1 MPEEEQGTLN
11 TGRSRQPL
19 FDPLSFAFCIPTKPG
34 ALWQAIGDKEA
45 RMADTVGASGE
56 YPGTRNGRGAAHLEL
71 IKPLPGRCDYQT
83 RIAAM
88 GAPAAVSWDAAV
100 WRAPAVIM
108 RFAAGGL
115 GSVVAGF
122 RLK

>member
-56 YPGTRNGRGAAHLEL
+56 YPGWATGMVSPIRSRSRHRQAGPLAKRVSPEGEQQRLFPKLLPGA
-71 IKPLPGRCDYQT
+71 PLP
-83 RIAAM
+83 
-88 GAPAAVSWDAAV
+88 
-100 WRAPAVIM
+100 
-108 RFAAGGL
+108 
-115 GSVVAGF
+115 
-122 RLK
+122 